1 MPILNKT
8 SSSELCGV
16 DFLCENLK
24 VEIIYEYGDGPH
36 LIRLLQ
42 RVSVNL
48 SKKNIKLTKV
58 N

>member
-1 MPILNKT
+1 MRINI
-8 SSSELCGV
+8 SSSELRGL
-16 DFLCENLK
+16 DLLGENLK
-24 VEIIYEYGDGPH
+24 VEIIYNDGHGPH

-48 SKKNIKLTKV
+48 SKKNVQLTKV